1 VASGIAEAK
10 AMDGVMPGSRAFA
23 QLHNGNYFIGKVKQI
38 AAETIT
44 LRVETGEVTLAT
56 AEIAQLTR
64 LGTTDYDEL
73 QKATKGFV
81 RLTNNNR
88 LVGGI
93 LSRIA
98 DDHIVLEFRSNR
110 VMLPRSAIGEIVSGT
125 SSVSKVRLGTTTEE
139 DSWIR
144 ALAER
149 ELGTG
154 QGAPVNQ
161 VTPGNPE
168 TPVHS
173 GPQR

>member
-1 VASGIAEAK
+1 
-10 AMDGVMPGSRAFA
+10 M
-23 QLHNGNYFIGKVKQI
+23 HNGNYFIGKVKHV
-38 AAETIT
+38 ADETIT

-56 AEIAQLTR
+56 AEIATLTR

-88 LVGGI
+88 LIGGI

-110 VMLPRSAIGEIVSGT
+110 VMLPRSAIGEIVSGQ
-125 SSVSKVRLGTTTEE
+125 SSDGKVRLGTTTEE

-144 ALAER
+144 SLAER

-154 QGAPVNQ
+154 QGAPVKPDGST
-161 VTPGNPE
+161 TPATSEP
-168 TPVHS
+168 P
-173 GPQR
+173 R